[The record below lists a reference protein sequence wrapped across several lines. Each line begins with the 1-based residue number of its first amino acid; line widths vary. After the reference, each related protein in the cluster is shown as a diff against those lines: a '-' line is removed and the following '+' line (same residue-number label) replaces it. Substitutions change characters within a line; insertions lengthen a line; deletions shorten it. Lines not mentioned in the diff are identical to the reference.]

1 MKMKNVVK
9 LMILA
14 LALFITQQGF
24 AQSTQKGEHMISVNL
39 GAVIP
44 VTSIDYY
51 GTDIDYGKTG
61 FGLGAQYQYF
71 LTDNFALGAELDQNW
86 FGQKEQY
93 GVEFE
98 GRTSNFL
105 LTGRIN
111 LMNRDAF
118 RFYLPMGIG
127 VARMREDID
136 EYHIYD
142 TGLTWNIGLGIETAI
157 AGNPDKLNIGV
168 EAKFNQAY
176 WNKDDI
182 DEDLNYIS
190 VMFKL
195 SRRF

>member
-44 VTSIDYY
+44 VNSVDLY

-86 FGQKEQY
+86 FGQKKQY

-98 GRTSNFL
+98 SRTSNFL
-105 LTGRIN
+105 LTGRYN
-111 LMNRDAF
+111 LLNQDNLRL
-118 RFYLPMGIG
+118 YIPIG
-127 VARMREDID
+127 LGAARMRIDID
-136 EYHIYD
+136 DEHAYA
-142 TGLTWNIGLGIETAI
+142 TGFTWNAGLGFETDIQENGSIGLET
-157 AGNPDKLNIGV
+157 
-168 EAKFNQAY
+168 KFNQSY
-176 WNKDDI
+176 WRKYDIKD
-182 DEDLNYIS
+182 EMNYIS
-190 VMFKL
+190 VMLKL

>member
-1 MKMKNVVK
+1 MKNVVK
-9 LMILA
+9 LMILS

-24 AQSTQKGEHMISVNL
+24 AQSIQKGEQMISVNL

-44 VTSIDYY
+44 VNSINYY

-71 LTDNFALGAELDQNW
+71 FTDTFALGLELDQNW

-98 GRTSNFL
+98 GRASNFL
-105 LTGRIN
+105 ITGRAN
-111 LMNRDAF
+111 LVNKDDF
-118 RFYLPMGIG
+118 RVYLPIGLG

-136 EYHIYD
+136 DYHIYD
-142 TGLTWNIGLGIETAI
+142 TGFTWNAGLGIETAI
-157 AGNPDKLNIGV
+157 PGNPQELNIGL

-176 WNKDDI
+176 WNKDGI
-182 DEDLNYIS
+182 DEDLNYLS
-190 VMFKL
+190 LMLKL